1 MESRF
6 VPAATVVERPQDLQ
20 AWLNRAERALNAGQ
34 WVQARELLLSAAQWL
49 PRVPQIQHHLGAAHL
64 ALSQA
69 QLALDSA
76 QRALALA
83 PAQQGSSLA
92 GNHSFPS

>member
-1 MESRF
+1 MPMQSL
-6 VPAATVVERPQDLQ
+6 PERPQDLQ
-20 AWLNRAERALNAGQ
+20 AWLDRAERALNAGH
-34 WVQARELLLSAAQWL
+34 WVEARELLLSAAQWL

-64 ALSQA
+64 ALGQA

-92 GNHSFPS
+92 GNHSFPSSTPW